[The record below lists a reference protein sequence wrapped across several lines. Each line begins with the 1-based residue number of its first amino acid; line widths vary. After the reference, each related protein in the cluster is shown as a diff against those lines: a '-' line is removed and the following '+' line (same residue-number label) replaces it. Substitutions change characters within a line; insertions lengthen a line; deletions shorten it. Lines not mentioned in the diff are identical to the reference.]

1 MVLEDELFD
10 KLSFESFDRWVA
22 PKIDGS
28 RLLDELFYNARLDFF
43 ILFSSLGSVVGNSGQ
58 SSYVAANQY
67 MVALAA
73 QRKKRGVPGS
83 AIALGSL
90 QGIGYISRSDLDEDH
105 FTKLGYRNISEQ
117 DYLQLF
123 AEGIVAG
130 RPGNPDSHE
139 IISGLSPIYED
150 AIKSQLL
157 KDPAHAGPGRGNQ
170 RQDAAHVDIPVVKI
184 LSASLTVAAL
194 VTDAVAKLPPSL
206 LRNPA
211 VQSSPPVFT
220 QFMPRPQNE
229 NDDGTLHVASHSVT
243 SSQTGLSTP
252 DTQPSLPK

>member
-1 MVLEDELFD
+1 MLGPDEAIND
-10 KLSFESFDRWVA
+10 KMPLVEQGVDSLVA
-22 PKIDGS
+22 IEIRTWFMKE
-28 RLLDELFYNARLDFF
+28 LD
-43 ILFSSLGSVVGNSGQ
+43 
-58 SSYVAANQY
+58 
-67 MVALAA
+67 
-73 QRKKRGVPGS
+73 
-83 AIALGSL
+83 
-90 QGIGYISRSDLDEDH
+90 
-105 FTKLGYRNISEQ
+105 
-117 DYLQLF
+117 
-123 AEGIVAG
+123 
-130 RPGNPDSHE
+130 
-139 IISGLSPIYED
+139 
-150 AIKSQLL
+150 
-157 KDPAHAGPGRGNQ
+157 
-170 RQDAAHVDIPVVKI
+170 VDIPVVKI